1 MMHDDGHF
9 FSALLEFEKISAVQN
24 RKKVGEYAP
33 SFVITFSEKSTFTV
47 YPTRFCGKR
56 KS

>member
-1 MMHDDGHF
+1 MIHDDGHF

-33 SFVITFSEKSTFTV
+33 SFVITFSEKAH
-47 YPTRFCGKR
+47 TRNF
-56 KS
+56 